1 MKISFNWLK
10 NYVSTELNIEEISKI
25 LTDTGLE
32 VEGVEKMEAVQGG
45 LEGVVIGKV
54 LTCEKHPDADKL
66 KVTTVD
72 VGSEILQIVCGA
84 SNVAAGQ
91 KVVVA
96 TVGCTL
102 YPKADEALKIKAA
115 KIRGVESFG
124 MLCAEDELGLGT
136 SHAGILVLPDPIE
149 IGSSAASYFDL
160 EDDFQIEI
168 GLTPNRSDAMGHIGV
183 ARDLVAYFNF
193 HQGKNSSIVWPKTKE
208 LKAEH
213 KHLPVE
219 ITVED
224 TTSCDR
230 YCGVTIAN
238 VKVQASPEW
247 LQKRIRAVGLSPINN
262 IVDVTNFV
270 MRELGTPLHA
280 FDLAK
285 LNGKIV
291 VKKASE
297 GQVFTTLD
305 GLERTLKGEE
315 LMITNGIDN
324 LCIAGVFGGAD
335 SGINEQTQNI
345 FLESA
350 IFNAVSVRKTA
361 KIHGLNT
368 DASFRFERGVDP
380 ELSLYA
386 LRRAALLIQEVAG
399 GEIAMDEK
407 DIIINPCSKRII
419 SINLIKIN
427 RLIGCEVPKDAVIQI
442 LENLDFKIINL
453 NDSDLQIEIPSYR
466 TDVHREAD
474 VTEEILRIYGFNLVP
489 IPEKWNLSFPIVEAI
504 NADQLQ
510 ATIAEFLVGK
520 GFNEALNNSLTKGI
534 YIEKL
539 GGVTLKLEHQVEM
552 LNPLSLDLNVMRQTL
567 LFGLME
573 NIQHNQNRQHPNV
586 KLFEFGKT
594 YFKYASGF
602 NEQSTISFVL
612 TGLKSEESWNND
624 SEKVSY
630 FTLKGIITSLLNR
643 LGLSSFIQEK
653 ALESDLF
660 QDAEKIEIH
669 KKSLIEIGI
678 VSSKIQ
684 KYFDVKNP
692 VYFASINFD
701 VLLELLKTVKIKFKE
716 LPKAFATR
724 RDFSFLVNKETKFSE
739 LESAAKKSEKK
750 LLQSVNLFD
759 VYEGEKLETG
769 KKSYALSFILQDGDR
784 TLNDQEIDKTME
796 QIRLGIEKETGA
808 VLRN

>member
-10 NYVSTELNIEEISKI
+10 NYVSTELIIDEISKI

-32 VEGVEKMEAVQGG
+32 VEGIEKMEAVQGG
-45 LEGVVIGKV
+45 LEGVVIGNV

-72 VGSEILQIVCGA
+72 IGTEILQIVCGA

-102 YPKADEALKIKAA
+102 YPKPDEAFKIKAA

-136 SHAGILVLPDPIE
+136 SHAGILVLPDHIE
-149 IGSSAASYFDL
+149 TGSSAASYFDL

-193 HQGKNSSIVWPKTKE
+193 HQAKNASIVWPETKE
-208 LKAEH
+208 LKAENTR
-213 KHLPVE
+213 LPIE

-224 TTSCDR
+224 TANCDR

-238 VKVQASPEW
+238 VKVRASPEW
-247 LQKRIRAVGLSPINN
+247 LQKRLRAVGLSPINN
-262 IVDVTNFV
+262 VVDVTNFV

-280 FDLAK
+280 FDVAK

-291 VKKASE
+291 VKKANE
-297 GQVFTTLD
+297 GQVFKTLD
-305 GLERTLKGEE
+305 GVERTLKGEE
-315 LMITNGIDN
+315 LMITNSTEN

-335 SGINEQTQNI
+335 SGISEQTQNV

-350 IFNAVSVRKTA
+350 VFNAVSVRKTA

-380 ELSLYA
+380 ELTLYA
-386 LRRAALLIQEVAG
+386 LRRAALLIQEIAG
-399 GEIAMDEK
+399 GEIAMNEK
-407 DIIINPCSKRII
+407 DVLINPVSKRVITV
-419 SINLIKIN
+419 NLNNIN
-427 RLIGCEVPKDAVIQI
+427 RLIGSEISKEAVVQI
-442 LENLDFKIINL
+442 LENLDFKILTSNEL
-453 NDSDLQIEIPSYR
+453 DLEIEIPSYR

-489 IPEKWNLSFPIVEAI
+489 IPEKWNLSLPISEAI
-504 NADQLQ
+504 NADKLQ

-534 YIEKL
+534 YVEKL
-539 GGVTLKLEHQVEM
+539 GGETLKVEHQVEM
-552 LNPLSLDLNVMRQTL
+552 LNPLSQDLNVMRQTL

-573 NIQHNQNRQHPNV
+573 NIQHNQNRQHPNM
-586 KLFEFGKT
+586 KLFEYGKT

-602 NEQSTISFVL
+602 NEQRTISFVL
-612 TGLKSEESWNND
+612 TGSKSEESWNNE
-624 SEKVSY
+624 SETVSY

-643 LGLSSFIQEK
+643 LGLTSNIQEK

-660 QDAEKIEIH
+660 QDAEKIEIF
-669 KKSLIEIGI
+669 KKSIVEIGI
-678 VSSKIQ
+678 VSPKIQ
-684 KYFDVKNP
+684 KYFDIKNP
-692 VYFASINFD
+692 VYFAKINFD
-701 VLLELLKTVKIKFKE
+701 VLMETLKTVKIKFKD
-716 LPKAFATR
+716 LPKAFAIR
-724 RDFSFLVNKETKFSE
+724 RDFSLLVNKETKFSE
-739 LESAAKKSEKK
+739 LETAARKSEKK

-759 VYEGEKLETG
+759 VYEGDKLEAG

-784 TLNDQEIDKTME
+784 TLNDQEIDKAME

>member
-10 NYVSTELNIEEISKI
+10 NYVSIDLQIDEISKI

-32 VEGVEKMEAVQGG
+32 VESVEKMEAVQGG

-72 VGSEILQIVCGA
+72 IGTEILQIVCGA

-102 YPKADEALKIKAA
+102 YPKPDEAFKIKAA

-136 SHAGILVLPDPIE
+136 SHEGILVLPDHIE
-149 IGSSAASYFDL
+149 TGSAAASYFDL

-193 HQGKNSSIVWPKTKE
+193 HQGKNASIVWPE
-208 LKAEH
+208 IAPLKAENTN
-213 KHLPVE
+213 LPIE
-219 ITVED
+219 IAVED
-224 TTSCDR
+224 TANCDH

-247 LQKRIRAVGLSPINN
+247 LQKRLRSVGLSPINN
-262 IVDVTNFV
+262 VVDVTNFV
-270 MRELGTPLHA
+270 MRELGSPLHA
-280 FDLAK
+280 FDVAK

-291 VKKASE
+291 VKRANE
-297 GQVFTTLD
+297 GQVFKTLD
-305 GLERTLKGEE
+305 GVERTLKGDE
-315 LMITNGIDN
+315 LMITNGTEN

-335 SGINEQTQNI
+335 SGINEQTQNV

-350 IFNAVSVRKTA
+350 VFNAVSVRKTA
-361 KIHGLNT
+361 KSHGLNT

-380 ELSLYA
+380 ELTLYA
-386 LRRAALLIQEVAG
+386 LRRAALLIKEIAG
-399 GEIAMDEK
+399 GEIAMDEN
-407 DIIINPCSKRII
+407 DLLINPVSKRVITV
-419 SINLIKIN
+419 NLNKIN
-427 RLIGCEVPKDAVIQI
+427 RLIGSEIPKVAVVQI
-442 LENLDFKIINL
+442 LENLDFKIL
-453 NDSDLQIEIPSYR
+453 NSTQLDLEIEIPSYR

-489 IPEKWNLSFPIVEAI
+489 IPEKWNISLPISEEI
-504 NADQLQ
+504 NADKLQ

-520 GFNEALNNSLTKGI
+520 GFNEALNNSLTKRI
-534 YIEKL
+534 YVEKL
-539 GGVTLKLEHQVEM
+539 GGETLNTEHQVEM
-552 LNPLSLDLNVMRQTL
+552 LNPLSQDLNVMRQTL

-586 KLFEFGKT
+586 KLFEYGKT

-602 NEQSTISFVL
+602 NEQNTISFVL
-612 TGLKSEESWNND
+612 TGLKSEESWNNATD
-624 SEKVSY
+624 AVSY
-630 FTLKGIITSLLNR
+630 YTLKGIITSLLNR
-643 LGLSSFIQEK
+643 LGLTSNIQEK

-660 QDAEKIEIH
+660 QDAEKIEIF
-669 KKSLIEIGI
+669 KKSIVEIGI
-678 VSSKIQ
+678 VSTKIQ
-684 KYFDVKNP
+684 KYFDIKNP

-701 VLLELLKTVKIKFKE
+701 VLLDTLKTVKIKFKD
-716 LPKAFATR
+716 LPKAFAIR
-724 RDFSFLVNKETKFSE
+724 RDFSLLVNKETKFSE
-739 LESAAKKSEKK
+739 LETAARKSEKK

-759 VYEGEKLETG
+759 VYEGDKLEAG

-784 TLNDQEIDKTME
+784 TLNDQEIDKAME

-808 VLRN
+808 VLRG